1 MKLAFFFIFGIVASV
16 FAQED
21 LSSKTAALLSSFS
34 SDLKKKTKYGFDDSE
49 RFNWHFVPRSRKG
62 ASFHDLNEN
71 QKASVLSI
79 LQSSL
84 SETGYSKALGVIAL
98 EGVLRDFE
106 GNHRDPKKY
115 FFTVFGEPSKE
126 KPWAFRFE
134 GHHLSLNFVCADGS
148 IQSATPSF
156 MGANPGIV
164 PRGPEKGKEVLKE
177 ETELGFKLINSLSP
191 EKLKLAR
198 FSETALP
205 EIISGNDR
213 QAKPLEPKGISF
225 PELNSEQQKII
236 LQLLNVYVKNYQL
249 GFSKTLM
256 DKITKAG
263 IHNLSFAWSGS
274 LKPGVGHYYRIQG
287 PMLLIEYDN
296 TQNNANHVHTVVR
309 DLSNDFA
316 EDILREHYRKDHN

>member
-1 MKLAFFFIFGIVASV
+1 MKLTFFFIFGFVVSV
-16 FAQED
+16 LAQED
-21 LSSKTAALLSSFS
+21 LSSKTTALLSSFS
-34 SDLKKKTKYGFDDSE
+34 GDLKKKTKYEFNDSE

-62 ASFHDLNEN
+62 TPLYDLDEK
-71 QKASVLSI
+71 QKAMVLSI

-84 SETGYSKALGVIAL
+84 SETGYSKALGVIML
-98 EGVLRDFE
+98 EGVLREFE

-164 PRGPEKGKEVLKE
+164 SRGPQKGKEVLKE
-177 ETELGFKLINSLSP
+177 ESDLGFKLINSLSP
-191 EKLKLAR
+191 EKLKIAR

-213 QAKPLEPKGISF
+213 NAKPLEPKGIAYR
-225 PELNSEQQKII
+225 ELSSDQQKIL
-236 LQLLNVYVKNYQL
+236 LQLLDVYVKNYQL

-309 DLSNDFA
+309 DLTNDFA
-316 EDILREHYRKDHN
+316 EDILLEHYRKDHN